1 MSINTL
7 AVSYTDYLHYKHNF
21 MIITLSLCIS
31 FILNT
36 IKKNPFQCCW
46 PLKSLW
52 PKQNCNS
59 LQEQVG
65 SALSLLAKTRILMT
79 LNKQGRQ
86 SHCLRTPG
94 LLYSLFLLR
103 QAKGK
108 ALAAIWTWG
117 QSVSSG
123 YFSACNS
130 WWLGKKKESV
140 YRELCLGIPSDLF
153 PWICCKGKSPQLPFI
168 FPNLYLSPYK
178 NMKSKWMR
186 VAGRMYLLGSWWSI
200 SLSPWGK
207 LTIYFSFSLDC
218 FQKLE
223 MKTERESLPTPTL

>member
-1 MSINTL
+1 MSINIL

-21 MIITLSLCIS
+21 IIITLSLCIS

-36 IKKNPFQCCW
+36 IKKKPFQCCW

-117 QSVSSG
+117 QRVSSG

-130 WWLGKKKESV
+130 WWLGRKRRVFIESFAWGCRQISFPGYVAKERVLSWH
-140 YRELCLGIPSDLF
+140 LF
-153 PWICCKGKSPQLPFI
+153 PLIC
-168 FPNLYLSPYK
+168 
-178 NMKSKWMR
+178 
-186 VAGRMYLLGSWWSI
+186 
-200 SLSPWGK
+200 
-207 LTIYFSFSLDC
+207 T
-218 FQKLE
+218 
-223 MKTERESLPTPTL
+223 